1 MQHIVL
7 LCISFLLV
15 VNSYKYS
22 RIPINPTN
30 NIKKE
35 ILNTILVSGLL
46 IPKIVIASDIN
57 FMEKYPYSQPSDIL
71 QYIYDTAEEGNINS
85 VLKAMDKFATVYP
98 MYKLSPEKVNF
109 LNNEIVNTRSQNILE
124 LGTFFGYSALNIAK
138 SMTQSSILTTI
149 EGNILNFE
157 VANNIIDYALKY
169 NPELRKRV
177 QIIQMNSD
185 KYLES
190 SVNNKKV
197 DFVYFDHDK
206 NCYLRDIEFIY
217 RTNLLD
223 TIAIVVADNVIYPGA
238 PGFLEFV
245 ETKYG
250 VDNTVIKYFPF
261 ERIGFETNFKQVK
274 DGMSVTKIQKQ
285 S

>member
-1 MQHIVL
+1 
-7 LCISFLLV
+7 V

-57 FMEKYPYSQPSDIL
+57 FMEKYSYSQPSDIL

-217 RTNLLD
+217 KTNLLD

-261 ERIGFETNFKQVK
+261 ERIGFETNFKKVK